1 MAQSGTGAPVAPGIT
16 KDLVPNTL
24 IDETLAFVR
33 RELAAWRD
41 DPERPDQSA
50 EEKLNLQLCKYLNVR
65 ARHDFPMAYFNH
77 EEPQGPYRRIDLSV
91 TPESVIVAGARTHT
105 KYDPYLVMEGKRL
118 PAPAKARE
126 QEYVT
131 GGQKITGGLQ
141 RFKMGLHGGGLD
153 IGAMIAYVQNNKLD
167 EWVKIINGWI
177 GALHGSDCA
186 NGCKWSND
194 EALSSYDADEGNR
207 TASCRSKVARI
218 SASTPDILI
227 HHFWIAMKK
236 KAATKRKAKKNP
248 NGDQPS

>member
-1 MAQSGTGAPVAPGIT
+1 MAQSGIGAQVAPGIT

-24 IDETLAFVR
+24 VEETLAFVR
-33 RELAAWRD
+33 RELAGWRD
-41 DPERPDQSA
+41 DPERPKESA

-65 ARHDFPMAYFNH
+65 ARHGFPMAFFNH

-91 TPESVIVAGARTHT
+91 TPESIIVAGARTHT

-141 RFKMGLHGGGLD
+141 RFKLGLHGGNLD
-153 IGAMIAYVQNNKLD
+153 IGAMIAYVQDDKLD
-167 EWVKIINGWI
+167 AWLEIINGWI
-177 GALHGSDCA
+177 GALHDTDCTE
-186 NGCKWSND
+186 GCKWSKN
-194 EALSSYDADEGNR
+194 EALDSYKSDEKDR
-207 TASCRSKVARI
+207 TASCQSKVNRI
-218 SASTPDILI
+218 SASTAEILI

-236 KAATKRKAKKNP
+236 TATKEKAATKKKAKTA
-248 NGDQPS
+248 